1 MTGNSLTWPSGGF
14 RIEPV
19 WLMAAFGILLLSSIS
34 VFAGIQIS
42 DDADGKLL
50 TVEDSPDMQVIAVS
64 RNVVIRKHAKAVLV
78 WGGDVTIEGR
88 VDEDVAA
95 IGGNVIQKEGAFIG
109 GDVIVFGGQYR
120 AEGNAPL
127 RADGKQTI
135 MFGAFEEELRSTAQ
149 DPTQILS
156 PSLTSGFFIQRL
168 LAVLFW
174 FLVTLG
180 AATLTPGAVGRGIAG
195 LKLSALKIAAI
206 GAAGFILTC
215 IAVIA
220 GLSFLPES
228 VSAIVGLMAFV
239 LIMLTYVF
247 GRVVVHV
254 LIGRYILEKLV
265 NTTKPSES
273 ISIIVGVLACIT
285 LLSIPY
291 IWPLALF
298 AFFSLGVGLVMTS
311 RNTHSW
317 KAG

>member
-14 RIEPV
+14 RIEPT
-19 WLMAAFGILLLSSIS
+19 WLLTAFVILLLSSIS

-50 TVEDSPDMQVIAVS
+50 TVDDSPDMQVIAVS

-78 WGGDVTIEGR
+78 WGGDVIIEGR

-127 RADGKQTI
+127 RMSGKQTI

-156 PSLTSGFFIQRL
+156 PSLTSGFLIQRL

-180 AATLTPGAVGRGIAG
+180 AATITPGAVGRGIAS

-206 GAAGFILTC
+206 GAAGFIFTC

-254 LIGRYILEKLV
+254 LIGRYILDKLL
-265 NTTKPSES
+265 NTAKPSEAF
-273 ISIIVGVLACIT
+273 SIIVGVLACIV

-311 RNTHSW
+311 RSTHSW
-317 KAG
+317 KTG